1 MVRILFLVNGFAIGG
16 AEVKLLELVREIKIR
31 FPKTYYPI
39 VCAVG
44 QGGPLQERFE
54 KMNVETYVF
63 SKRHRY
69 DVFLIYKVFQLIQ
82 KRRINIVQT
91 TLYYAD
97 IIGAYTAK
105 LAGIKRIVSWDAMT
119 APYHYGMKN
128 LLAYRLAS
136 KWFTVAVAVSHA
148 IREKIIYE
156 RHVPADK
163 TTTIHYGVDN
173 RYFSDTNNES
183 YRKKLGFHSKNIVIG
198 TVARLSE
205 QKGHRYLID
214 ATKEVVGRYPN
225 IRVLFIGDGPL
236 RKELE
241 LQVNRLGLDSVIKF
255 LGFRS
260 DVKELLS
267 TLDIFVLPSLFEGLP
282 NVVLEAMACGKPVIA
297 TNVSGIP
304 EIIDDHQTGI
314 LIPPKDSNAIAQAI
328 YQMLQNPKKM
338 KMMGKMSRNRVEEKF
353 SLKQQ
358 VNAFVELYEKM
369 LS

>member
-16 AEVKLLELVREIKIR
+16 AEVKLLELVKEIKKR
-31 FPKTYYPI
+31 SPQTYYPI
-39 VCAVG
+39 VCAIG

-63 SKRHRY
+63 PKKHKY
-69 DVFLIYKVFQLIQ
+69 DVFLIYKVYQLLKK
-82 KRRINIVQT
+82 KRIDILQT
-91 TLYYAD
+91 NLYYAD
-97 IIGAYTAK
+97 IIGAYAAK
-105 LAGIKRIVSWDAMT
+105 LAGMTKVISWDAMT
-119 APYHYGMKN
+119 APYHYGIKN

-136 KWFTVAVAVSHA
+136 KWFVVSVAVSNA
-148 IREKIIYE
+148 IKTKIIQE

-163 TTTIHYGVDN
+163 TTTIHYGVDLQ
-173 RYFSDTNNES
+173 YFLDTKNQA
-183 YRKKLGFHSKNIVIG
+183 YRKILGFHSKDIVLG

-214 ATKEVVGRYPN
+214 AIKEIVKKYEN

-236 RKELE
+236 RKKLE
-241 LQVNRLGLDSVIKF
+241 LQVNQLGLDSIIKF

-260 DVKELLS
+260 DVKEILGV
-267 TLDIFVLPSLFEGLP
+267 LDIFILPSLFEGLP

-304 EIIDDHQTGI
+304 EIIVDHQTGI
-314 LIPPKDSNAIAQAI
+314 LIPPKDSNAIVQAI
-328 YQMLQNPKKM
+328 FQMLENPKKM
-338 KMMGKMSRNRVEEKF
+338 KMMGKMSRKRVEEEF
-353 SLKQQ
+353 NLKKQ
-358 VNAFVELYEKM
+358 VNSFIELYEKM

>member
-16 AEVKLLELVREIKIR
+16 AEVKLLELVKELKTR
-31 FPKTYYPI
+31 FPETYYPI

-63 SKRHRY
+63 PKKHKY
-69 DVFLIYKVFQLIQ
+69 DVSMIYKVYQLLQ
-82 KRRINIVQT
+82 KRHIDIVHT
-91 TLYYAD
+91 TLFYAD

-105 LAGIKRIVSWDAMT
+105 LVGIKRVVSWDAMT

-136 KWFTVAVAVSHA
+136 KWFTVSAAVSQA
-148 IREKIIYE
+148 IREKIVQE
-156 RHVPADK
+156 RHVPVEK
-163 TTTIHYGVDN
+163 TTTIHYGVDLQH
-173 RYFSDTNNES
+173 FKDTRNDA
-183 YRKKLGFHSKNIVIG
+183 YRKKLGFHSKDIVLG

-205 QKGHRYLID
+205 QKGHWYLID
-214 ATKEVVGRYPN
+214 AVKEVVRKYPN
-225 IRVLFIGDGPL
+225 IHVLFIGDGPL

-241 LQVNRLGLDSVIKF
+241 LQVKRHGLDSIIQF

-260 DVKELLS
+260 DIKELLGVF
-267 TLDIFVLPSLFEGLP
+267 DIFILPSLFEGLP
-282 NVVLEAMACGKPVIA
+282 NVILEAMACGKPVIA

-304 EIIDDHQTGI
+304 EVVVDHQTGI
-314 LIPPKDSNAIAQAI
+314 LIPPKDSDAIVQAI
-328 YQMLQNPKKM
+328 FEMLQDPGKI
-338 KMMGKMSRNRVEEKF
+338 KMMGRMSRERVEKKF
-353 SLKQQ
+353 NLEGQ
-358 VNAFVELYEKM
+358 VNAFIRLYEKM

>member
-16 AEVKLLELVREIKIR
+16 AEVKLLELVKEIKTR
-31 FPKTYYPI
+31 FPETYYPI

-63 SKRHRY
+63 PKKHKY
-69 DVFLIYKVFQLIQ
+69 DVSLIYKVYQLLQ
-82 KRRINIVQT
+82 KKRIDILQT
-91 TLYYAD
+91 TLFYAD

-105 LAGIKRIVSWDAMT
+105 LAGIKKVVSWDAMT

-136 KWFTVAVAVSHA
+136 KWLTVSVAVSHA
-148 IREKIIYE
+148 IREKIVQE
-156 RHVPADK
+156 RHVPVDK
-163 TTTIHYGVDN
+163 ATTIHYGVDLRHFKETKN
-173 RYFSDTNNES
+173 DP
-183 YRKKLGFHSKNIVIG
+183 YRKKLGFHSKDIVLG

-214 ATKEVVGRYPN
+214 AVKKVVRKYPN

-236 RKELE
+236 REKLE
-241 LQVNRLGLDSVIKF
+241 FQVHRLRLNATIQF

-260 DVKELLS
+260 DIKELLGA
-267 TLDIFVLPSLFEGLP
+267 LDIFILPSLFEGLP
-282 NVVLEAMACGKPVIA
+282 NVILEAMACGKPVIA

-304 EIIDDHQTGI
+304 EVIVDHQTGI
-314 LIPPKDSNAIAQAI
+314 LIPPKDSDAIAQAI
-328 YQMLQNPKKM
+328 FQMLRDTKKM
-338 KMMGKMSRNRVEEKF
+338 RMMGKMSRKRVEEKF
-353 SLKQQ
+353 NLKQQ
-358 VNAFVELYEKM
+358 VSAFAMLYEKM